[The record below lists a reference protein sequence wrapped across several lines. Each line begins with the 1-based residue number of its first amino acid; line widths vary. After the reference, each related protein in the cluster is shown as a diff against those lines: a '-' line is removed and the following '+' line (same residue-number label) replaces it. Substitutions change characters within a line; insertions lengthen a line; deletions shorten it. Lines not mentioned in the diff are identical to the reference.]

1 MQVTVLTEADVP
13 QYRALMLHAYENA
26 ADAFTS
32 TAAER
37 AQEPERWWI
46 KRVADTAGLSIAF
59 GVFDGTSL
67 EGTVAL
73 EFNAKPKTRHKALV
87 IGMYV
92 MPSSRGK
99 GAARLL
105 LQAALAHCVARQTLQ
120 VVHLT
125 VTDGNASAVA
135 LYESMGFKQFG
146 LEPMAILTP
155 EGFRAKRHMW
165 LQLAGHQ
172 NAV

>member
-1 MQVTVLTEADVP
+1 VTGDQATG
-13 QYRALMLHAYENA
+13 HA
-26 ADAFTS
+26 F
-32 TAAER
+32 
-37 AQEPERWWI
+37 
-46 KRVADTAGLSIAF
+46 RVDH
-59 GVFDGTSL
+59 
-67 EGTVAL
+67 
-73 EFNAKPKTRHKALV
+73 R
-87 IGMYV
+87 YV

-120 VVHLT
+120 VDHLT

-135 LYESMGFKQFG
+135 LYKSMAFKQFG

-155 EGFRAKRHMW
+155 KGFRAKRHML